1 MKVGITGA
9 SGFLGSAIIE
19 EGKRRGWTIVAFSR
33 RVDRP
38 VSGADEMRS
47 LADPGA
53 IDLNDLNAIIHL
65 AGEPIAALWTKDRK
79 RRIHESRVDL
89 TRDLVESIAAVS
101 RTRRPSVLVSASA
114 IGIYGDRGDDWL
126 DEESDVGFG
135 YLAGVCRDWE
145 GASAPTGKLGVRLVN
160 PRIGLVLGREG
171 FLKRLRLIFKLGMGG
186 RLGRGN
192 QWMSWIHLRDLARL
206 FADCVEN
213 EKIQGRVNCVAPNPA
228 TNREFTTCY
237 ARVLRRKA
245 IFPVPAFLL
254 KRLPWGMGH
263 LFLDS
268 QRVDPVVM
276 KSFGFQWEFP
286 DLESALADV
295 ENVVNWKL

>member
-9 SGFLGSAIIE
+9 SGFLGSAIIK
-19 EGKRRGWTIVAFSR
+19 EGKRRGWTVVAFSR

-47 LADPGA
+47 LADSGEF
-53 IDLNDLNAIIHL
+53 DVRGLDAIIHL

-79 RRIHESRVDL
+79 RRILESRVDL
-89 TRDLVESIAAVS
+89 TRDLVEALSALS
-101 RTRRPSVLVSASA
+101 RPHRPAVLVSASA
-114 IGIYGDRGDDWL
+114 IGIYGDRGDEWL

-135 YLAGVCRDWE
+135 FLPGVCRDWE
-145 GASAPTGKLGVRLVN
+145 TASTPAGKLGLRLVN

-171 FLKRLRLIFKLGMGG
+171 FLKRLRMIFKLGLGG
-186 RLGRGN
+186 RLGRGY
-192 QWMSWIHLRDLARL
+192 QWMSWIHLQDLARL

-213 EKIQGRVNCVAPNPA
+213 QTIHGRVNCVAPNPA
-228 TNREFTTCY
+228 TNREFTACY

-245 IFPVPAFLL
+245 LFPVPTFLL
-254 KRLPWGMGH
+254 KRLPGGMGN

-276 KSFGFQWEFP
+276 KSFDFQWEFP

-295 ENVVNWKL
+295 EAKS